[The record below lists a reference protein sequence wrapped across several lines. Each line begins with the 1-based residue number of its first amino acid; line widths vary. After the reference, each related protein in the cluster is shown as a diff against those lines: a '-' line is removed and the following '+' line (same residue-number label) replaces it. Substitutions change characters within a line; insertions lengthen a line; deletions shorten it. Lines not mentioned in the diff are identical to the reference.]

1 MKQLTIIS
9 GKGGTGKTTIAA
21 AIASLVKN
29 SVFADCDVDAADLH
43 IILKPEVE
51 ETQEFYGLKLAA
63 RQEEL
68 CTECGLCLKHCRFGA
83 IDKDFNIIPDRCEG
97 CAVCEYVCPTDAIS
111 LKERQSGL
119 AFISKT
125 RFGPMAH
132 AELFTAE
139 EASGK
144 LVAVVRK
151 NARGL
156 AEKNGCDYVIIDG
169 PPGIGCPVIS
179 AIGGT
184 DLVLVVTEPT
194 LSGESDL
201 ERVLG
206 VANHFRIPAA
216 VCINKSDINEKS
228 SKRIE
233 KLCRDKGV
241 PLVGKLPYDDVA
253 TKAMIEEKSV
263 IEFSNG
269 DFSKAVEAMWESVL
283 NLLK

>member
-1 MKQLTIIS
+1 MKQMTIIS

-21 AIASLVKN
+21 AFASLAKN

-43 IILKPEVE
+43 LILKPEIE
-51 ETQEFYGLKLAA
+51 ETQEFYGLKLAV
-63 RQEEL
+63 RSEEL
-68 CTECGLCLKHCRFGA
+68 CTDCGLCRKHCRFEA
-83 IDKDFNIIPDRCEG
+83 IDKQLNIIPDRCEG
-97 CAVCEYVCPTDAIS
+97 CAVCEYVCPTDAIT

-151 NARGL
+151 NARAL

-206 VANHFRIPAA
+206 VASHFGIPAA
-216 VCINKSDINEKS
+216 VCINKYDINTKS
-228 SKRIE
+228 SERIE
-233 KLCRDKGV
+233 TLCKDNGI

-253 TKAMIEEKSV
+253 TEAMIEEKSV
-263 IEFSNG
+263 VEFSNG
-269 DFSKAVEAMWESVL
+269 EFSKAVRAIWETVL
-283 NLLK
+283 ALL